1 MLFMAESTIM
11 ISLTNARKIL
21 GPNFSLDDAELS
33 RLLIELINIGK
44 YAIDDHLNSSMA
56 NEEEA

>member
-33 RLLIELINIGK
+33 KLLIELVNIGQ
-44 YAIDDHLNSSMA
+44 YAIDDLLNSSMA
-56 NEEEA
+56 QEEEV

>member
-1 MLFMAESTIM
+1 MLITAESTIM

-33 RLLIELINIGK
+33 KLLIELVNIGQ
-44 YAIDDHLNSSMA
+44 YAIDDLLNSSMA
-56 NEEEA
+56 QEEEV

>member
-1 MLFMAESTIM
+1 MLITAESTIM

-33 RLLIELINIGK
+33 KLLIELVNIGQ

-56 NEEEA
+56 QEEEV